1 MSKVIQRTSVVL
13 ALLAMF
19 VIASSAGA
27 GTVFFSSPAFTWV
40 TSGSLATANHIWKA
54 GDYWEQSFSGTGL
67 GTVSALGLNIF
78 IDDNVLSGGNQVN
91 LDVLLNGTNV
101 GAFSIGQGVT
111 GSLSNTFLFSPVAA
125 LPSTTFDIKMLET
138 NTVPD
143 GFGSVSMAADSRSY
157 AELRGVAPVPEPSS
171 LALVGFGA
179 AGLVGLG
186 LRRRRARS

>member
-1 MSKVIQRTSVVL
+1 MSKVIQSSALVL
-13 ALLAMF
+13 AILAIVVM
-19 VIASSAGA
+19 ASGATA
-27 GTVFFSSPAFTWV
+27 GTVFFGSPDFTWSQPGGGG
-40 TSGSLATANHIWKA
+40 TPNHIWTA

-67 GTVSALGLNIF
+67 GTVSALGLNLF
-78 IDDNVLSGGNQVN
+78 IDDNILTGGNQVD

-101 GAFSIGQGVT
+101 GSFSIGQGVT
-111 GSLSNTFLFSPVAA
+111 GSLSNTFLFSPIAA

-138 NTVPD
+138 NTVPP
-143 GFGSVSMAADSRSY
+143 GEGSVSMAADSRSY

-186 LRRRRARS
+186 LRRRRAQS